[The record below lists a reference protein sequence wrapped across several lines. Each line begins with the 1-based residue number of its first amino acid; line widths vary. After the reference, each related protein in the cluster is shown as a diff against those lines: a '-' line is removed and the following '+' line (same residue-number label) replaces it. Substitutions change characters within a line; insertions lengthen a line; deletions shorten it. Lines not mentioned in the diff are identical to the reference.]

1 MMINLISIKQTL
13 NRRVTRDGLLSECG
27 KMKAG
32 SSHMSEAHLEVVTV
46 NGVAVT
52 GSCPLPH
59 GEF

>member
-13 NRRVTRDGLLSECG
+13 NRRVAREGLLSESG
-27 KMKAG
+27 QMKAG
-32 SSHMSEAHLEVVTV
+32 SNHTSEAHLEVVTV
-46 NGVAVT
+46 NEVAVT